1 VIAETDKRMN
11 LADLIQLVKY
21 NDKEGLT
28 YRESLAKALAGK
40 IEIFYVFDGMMLVI
54 YDPIDDS
61 HNGKGTENNMFG
73 GPESI
78 EIEYSPC
85 DFIHLTPK
93 VLRDLWGYVSY
104 EDFEVRLGDLVYEHV
119 PEGFKLATMLDG
131 YARAITIDNLYIKP
145 GLPQETKVSGD
156 NENKQSNNALKVI
169 GLLMRHL
176 AKTPK
181 YASGDSPNKSQIKEL
196 LLDLAEELKVNSY
209 GLSKVDERLLS
220 DAMTYLEE
228 QKK

>member
-1 VIAETDKRMN
+1 MIAETDERMN
-11 LADLIQLVKY
+11 LDDLIPLVKY
-21 NDKEGLT
+21 NDKEDLT

-61 HNGKGTENNMFG
+61 HNGKGTKNNIIG

-78 EIEYSPC
+78 EIEYFPC
-85 DFIHLTPK
+85 DFIQLTPQ
-93 VLRDLWGYVSY
+93 VLRDLWGYVS
-104 EDFEVRLGDLVYEHV
+104 FEESEVDLGDLMYEYV
-119 PEGFKLATMLDG
+119 PEGFKLTLMQDG
-131 YARAITIDNLYIKP
+131 SARGITIDNLYINP
-145 GLPQETKVSGD
+145 DLPQETNVSGN
-156 NENKQSNNALKVI
+156 NENKPSNNALKVI

-196 LLDLAEELKVNSY
+196 LLDLAEELNVNSY

-220 DAMTYLEE
+220 DAMTYLED